1 MLAICRRYCKDIHE
15 AEDVLIT
22 AFTKV
27 FANLKHFKSEGSF
40 EGWIRR
46 IIVNEC
52 ISFLR
57 SRKKVVFIEE
67 ELFVDDGLNSIEIQF
82 SAEQILYL
90 IDNLPE
96 GYKMIFNLYAIE
108 GFKHQEIAS
117 MLGISEGTSK
127 SQLSHA
133 RKILKEQISKL
144 NYGNGT
150 K

>member
-1 MLAICRRYCKDIHE
+1 MKATI
-15 AEDVLIT
+15 
-22 AFTKV
+22 
-27 FANLKHFKSEGSF
+27 NLKNFKKEGNF

-57 SRKKVVFIEE
+57 KRKKVVFIEE
-67 ELFVDDGLNSIEIQF
+67 ELFVDDGINSIEIQF
-82 SAEQILYL
+82 SVEQILYL
-90 IDNLPE
+90 IDNLPD

-144 NYGNGT
+144 NNGNGT